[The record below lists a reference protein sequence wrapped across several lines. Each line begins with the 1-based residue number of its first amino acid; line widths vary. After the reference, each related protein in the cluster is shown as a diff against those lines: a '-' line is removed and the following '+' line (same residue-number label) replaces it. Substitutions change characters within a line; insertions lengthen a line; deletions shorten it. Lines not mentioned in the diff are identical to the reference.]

1 MLSLGLGTSASGA
14 KEVLLDVPLQIRVL
28 PPTAL
33 ITAGSIHTYR
43 LRIEHR
49 QDSSGKDILMR
60 LTDDA
65 DPFVLYT
72 SIVREDDYQGLRQS
86 QGLLVDF
93 AAFPHKFVE
102 LVETCRNESE
112 KEVPRFILV
121 LRCISEEGIGHS
133 NSTGS
138 GSGIT
143 LEVVEVN
150 MFKHLCHIS
159 LILAPAQTNIKLSYL
174 ASCIKTYKEELMTM
188 NHRASERETQL
199 QQEVQRSRESLIVAQ
214 RETQQL
220 RQEKERLIET
230 SAEKESRLMNDE
242 KDRVIKIRSEA
253 DRRLDRERRELES
266 RLNQRIDQLQSK
278 ITSLNQ
284 QNAELLDKKHRSDG
298 TMKEVRTRLT
308 STESELERCRQELG
322 HAKKHNQ
329 HLDKDYQNK
338 YTSVRELES
347 RVGQLEAEL
356 RNRESRLQFNEQM
369 IETLQQQKQS
379 LEATLNEKLEKL
391 SKREKSI
398 EILYTDFQKSLD
410 VINKLKSK
418 LRAESVQNNTRGAA
432 LEKQEKILLEKE
444 THLNEQNLQIQ
455 EKSNQL
461 NQVQSENLEI
471 SKQLK
476 DLQQRIQEQENTLST
491 NENIISWLNKQLNE
505 LEATGVMV
513 RRAPLT
519 EAYLSTKTLT
529 TSEPSAH
536 AVNYKTTNVS
546 PLYHST
552 PLSNT
557 LSSCRTAHNTGHTST
572 NSIRSNY
579 HFATIPPI
587 PEEISP
593 RNSPGISPTEKEN
606 NGGLD
611 PKLLEPS
618 DPSVIPIHGVGGLL
632 RSSALHSKGRGGST
646 SKQPGKGD
654 GNRPA
659 AFGQTHKTS
668 TGYRKGP
675 SKTSNYFNRT

>member
-1 MLSLGLGTSASGA
+1 MMSLALGMGSGA
-14 KEVLLDVPLQIRVL
+14 KEALLDKPLQIRVL

-33 ITAGSIHTYR
+33 ITAGSCHTYR
-43 LRIEHR
+43 LRVEHR

-60 LTDDA
+60 LTDDS

-72 SIVREDDYQGLRQS
+72 CIVREDDYQGLRQS

-102 LVETCRNESE
+102 LVETCRNEAE
-112 KEVPRFILV
+112 KEIPRFLLA
-121 LRCISEEGIGHS
+121 LRCVSEEGIGHS
-133 NSTGS
+133 NSAGVGS
-138 GSGIT
+138 SVT

-159 LILAPAQTNIKLSYL
+159 LILAPAQTQIKLTYL
-174 ASCIKTYKEELMTM
+174 ATCIKTYKEELMTM

-199 QQEVQRSRESLIVAQ
+199 QQEIQRSRECLVVAQ
-214 RETQQL
+214 REAEQL
-220 RQEKERLIET
+220 HQEKERLMET
-230 SAEKESRLMNDE
+230 SAEKETRLKNEE
-242 KDRVIKIRSEA
+242 KERVIKIRSEA

-266 RLNQRIDQLQSK
+266 RLNQRIDQLQAK
-278 ITSLNQ
+278 NTSLIQ

-298 TMKEVRTRLT
+298 TMKEVRTRLS
-308 STESELERCRQELG
+308 STENELERCRQELG

-398 EILYTDFQKSLD
+398 EILYADFQKSLD

-444 THLNEQNLQIQ
+444 SHLNEQNHQIQ

-461 NQVQSENLEI
+461 TQVQSENCELC
-471 SKQLK
+471 KQLK
-476 DLQQRIQEQENTLST
+476 DLQQRVQEQDNTLST
-491 NENIISWLNKQLNE
+491 NENIIAWLNKQLNE

-519 EAYLSTKTLT
+519 EAYLSTKNLA
-529 TSEPSAH
+529 TSEPSTH
-536 AVNYKTTNVS
+536 SVNYKTTNAS

-557 LSSCRTAHNTGHTST
+557 LSSCRTAHSTGQKSA
-572 NSIRSNY
+572 NSLRSNY

-593 RNSPGISPTEKEN
+593 RNSPGITPTDKEN
-606 NGGLD
+606 NDGLD

-618 DPSVIPIHGVGGLL
+618 DPSVIPIHGIGGLL
-632 RSSALHSKGRGGST
+632 RSSTLQSKGRSGNT
-646 SKQPGKGD
+646 SKHPGKGD
-654 GNRPA
+654 TNRPA
-659 AFGQTHKTS
+659 SFGQPQKTAS
-668 TGYRKGP
+668 GYRKGP
-675 SKTSNYFNRT
+675 SKPSNYFHRT